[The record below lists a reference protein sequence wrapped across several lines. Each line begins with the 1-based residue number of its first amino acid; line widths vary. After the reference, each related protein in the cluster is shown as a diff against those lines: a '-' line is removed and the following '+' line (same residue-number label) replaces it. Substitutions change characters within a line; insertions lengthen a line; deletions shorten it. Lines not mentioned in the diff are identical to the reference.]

1 MRWEEFG
8 TLEGGRGGSLLTFG
22 SMTSRRWACA
32 GILAGTLAFA
42 TPAWSQT
49 YVGVTPP
56 VVVSDS
62 AIRPDVASPVPTPR
76 SDIAVTGADIAEL
89 VAIGAFGV
97 SAGALG
103 ARVGRRRV
111 TPEPV

>member
-1 MRWEEFG
+1 
-8 TLEGGRGGSLLTFG
+8 
-22 SMTSRRWACA
+22 MTSRRWACV

-56 VVVSDS
+56 TVAADTKVL
-62 AIRPDVASPVPTPR
+62 PDVARPVPSPR

-103 ARVGRRRV
+103 ARVGRKRA
-111 TPEPV
+111 TPAPV

>member
-1 MRWEEFG
+1 
-8 TLEGGRGGSLLTFG
+8 
-22 SMTSRRWACA
+22 MTSRRWACA
-32 GILAGTLAFA
+32 GILAGTLALA

-56 VVVSDS
+56 TVAADTKVLS
-62 AIRPDVASPVPTPR
+62 DVASPAPTPR
-76 SDIAVTGADIAEL
+76 SDIAFTGADIAEL

-103 ARVGRRRV
+103 TRVARRRT
-111 TPEPV
+111 TPAPS

>member
-1 MRWEEFG
+1 
-8 TLEGGRGGSLLTFG
+8 
-22 SMTSRRWACA
+22 MTSRRLVCA

-56 VVVSDS
+56 TVAADTAVLPNV
-62 AIRPDVASPVPTPR
+62 ARPAPTPR

-97 SAGALG
+97 SAGALS
-103 ARVGRRRV
+103 ARLARKRA
-111 TPEPV
+111 EPAPI

>member
-1 MRWEEFG
+1 
-8 TLEGGRGGSLLTFG
+8 
-22 SMTSRRWACA
+22 MTSRRWACA

-56 VVVSDS
+56 TVAADQAV
-62 AIRPDVASPVPTPR
+62 RPDVASPAPAPR
-76 SDIAVTGADIAEL
+76 SDVAVTGADIAEL

-103 ARVGRRRV
+103 TRLARRRP
-111 TPEPV
+111 TPAPS